1 MRIARRLVEEEI
13 LHDDAFHGAQAGGD
27 VRGVGV

>member
-1 MRIARRLVEEEI
+1 MGIARCLVEEEI
-13 LHDDAFHGAQAGGD
+13 LHDDAFHRAQARGD